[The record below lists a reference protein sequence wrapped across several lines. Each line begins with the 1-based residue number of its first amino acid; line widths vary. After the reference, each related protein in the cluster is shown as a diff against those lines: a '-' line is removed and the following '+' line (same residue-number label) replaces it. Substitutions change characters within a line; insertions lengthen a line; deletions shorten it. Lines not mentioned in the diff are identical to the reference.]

1 MLMLWFKSKAVPL
14 TATLIA
20 VLLVALL
27 SVSALYALKSKDYEA
42 KALEV
47 TTVTQE
53 LRGLKTQIEAEQKR
67 NTLLNA
73 QVNTAKANLQKR
85 INELEALKKDKAKKE
100 SIKKDPSVYELES
113 QKSLDDYMNR
123 MSCVSGNLT
132 LCTKP

>member
-1 MLMLWFKSKAVPL
+1 MLMLWLKSKAVPL

-47 TTVTQE
+47 ATVSQE
-53 LRGLKTQIEAEQKR
+53 LTSLKTQIEDEKQRSA
-67 NTLLNA
+67 LLNN
-73 QVNTAKANLQKR
+73 QITTAKSNLQKK

-100 SIKKDPSVYELES
+100 SIKKNPSVYELET

-123 MSCVSGNLT
+123 MSCISGNLT